1 VADEDRRHADERKQ
15 RAWQEVARRGGRQ
28 GRAVATAQLKAAG
41 LSRDDI
47 LGARRKGHVQRV
59 YRGVYALGTG
69 PLDVRGRLWA
79 AHLAVGEDSVIGY
92 VSAGQQWAIRAWTG
106 AVHVIAPKQ
115 RRSHPD
121 VIVHAGRVP
130 PTQIRRRAGLP
141 FTSPARTYLDMAT
154 MLDSDDL
161 ELAVS
166 NGVAKNIVGLS
177 ELDAIARS
185 CNGHHGV
192 KPLAAA
198 VVAERRD
205 SGSGGTHGEM
215 EALFFKRLRALR
227 PLPPYIR
234 NAVLDLG
241 DGFVVSP
248 DVLFAG
254 ERVWIELDS
263 RSWHEQRKTMER
275 DRRKDQR
282 GHARGFAPFRITW
295 RHLGT
300 EWPEVAADLLRTLA
314 QRGASYARDSR

>member
-1 VADEDRRHADERKQ
+1 VVDKDRRHADERKP
-15 RAWQEVARRGGRQ
+15 RAWREVAGRGRRQAG
-28 GRAVATAQLKAAG
+28 AVATAQIKAAG

-47 LGARRKGHVQRV
+47 HGARRKGHVHPV
-59 YRGVYALGTG
+59 HRGVWALGT
-69 PLDVRGRLWA
+69 PDLELLGRLWA

-92 VSAGQQWAIRAWTG
+92 LSAGQQWAIRAWSG
-106 AVHVIAPKQ
+106 PVHVIAPKP
-115 RRSHPD
+115 RRSHQG
-121 VIVHAGRVP
+121 VIVHKGRVP

-154 MLDSDDL
+154 MLDPDDL

-166 NGVAKNIVGLS
+166 NGVAKNVVRLA
-177 ELDAIARS
+177 ELDAIAKA
-185 CNGHHGV
+185 CHGHHGV

-198 VVAERRD
+198 VMAERRD

-215 EALFFKRLRALR
+215 EALFLKRLRALG
-227 PLPPYIR
+227 PLPSYTR
-234 NAVLDLG
+234 NAILDLG
-241 DGFVVSP
+241 EGFVVKA
-248 DVLFAG
+248 DVLFPN

-282 GHARGFAPFRITW
+282 GHAHGFAPFRITW

-314 QRGASYARDSR
+314 QRGRSYAGESR